1 MGELGRRLPAAL
13 PAHRPLRLT
22 TSDAYGI
29 PSQGKEALSF
39 AILAAAALR
48 GEPNTIPSCTGARHE
63 VVMGKIVPGER
74 YRALMQGLFGSGSA

>member
-1 MGELGRRLPAAL
+1 LPE
-13 PAHRPLRLT
+13 R
-22 TSDAYGI
+22 SDAA
-29 PSQGKEALSF
+29 QL
-39 AILAAAALR
+39 AALR